1 MEEIELNGDVFIT
14 EDNVLVFQPKSFMVL
29 ERIWRPDQILRQKY
43 CEMISGV
50 ISEMNFKMLI
60 IESIIDVRE
69 KEYDRRLV
77 IDGEKLAKEWLEN
90 EKRNSTLEKNMLDI
104 LRETNNDLQAVEKWR
119 EMNK

>member
-1 MEEIELNGDVFIT
+1 
-14 EDNVLVFQPKSFMVL
+14 LVFQPKSFMVL